1 MEKSDSTNNK
11 TLILGSGILVA
22 FYVTL
27 QFSIYF
33 FTPNTMRT
41 ATVNSKQ
48 LNLPKEATLLNA
60 AMTYMVSIVGIQKK

>member
-1 MEKSDSTNNK
+1 MDKSSSTSNK
-11 TLILGSGILVA
+11 SMILGAGILVA

-33 FTPNTMRT
+33 YKPSTVLNTGVET
-41 ATVNSKQ
+41 QQ

>member
-1 MEKSDSTNNK
+1 MEKSDSSNNK

-33 FTPNTMRT
+33 FNPNTVLT
-41 ATVNSKQ
+41 STVNSKQ

-60 AMTYMVSIVGIQKK
+60 AMTYMVSLVGIQKK

>member
-1 MEKSDSTNNK
+1 MEKSGKSQNK

-33 FTPNTMRT
+33 FNPSTLLTT
-41 ATVNSKQ
+41 TVDSKSF
-48 LNLPKEATLLNA
+48 NLPKEATLLNA